1 MPTQI
6 GKSNEHGGALRAP
19 ADPPG
24 NHEPS
29 VLSRYQRMFFYSA
42 GIVISLIVALL
53 TGVLLYSMINDYIEH
68 RYTDFVVR
76 TTRLQQEF
84 LEGEIL
90 MRAFVRH
97 AEESWDAHPVA
108 PDGLVD
114 KFFAQR
120 GRIVLQTRR
129 GFDAALVLGDIT
141 QQPPDPEVARYL
153 ALASELNPRVGASAK
168 ALSVG
173 ASGYAY
179 TPDHRIIAIFPV
191 PNVDDP
197 LKSTGVKSVEEL
209 VRRIAPDI
217 GDLADP
223 AVEARLFANRDPM
236 WFPPVEDPFGRDP
249 TVRAVMPAF
258 ANGRAFLVAVREVPV
273 SLLRE
278 ELAAAR
284 HDEASMLVD
293 SAGKVILL
301 DTGPT
306 GGARGLTE
314 RILSAEQQITQTTRV
329 TRHYLRGL
337 FIASGPVTSG
347 GWKLVYGF
355 TWRTILAELWP
366 DLLGYTVA
374 MLLVT
379 AFLWTLLL
387 LLDHRIFTPG
397 YVRSQRVFES
407 ENLNRTM
414 VAAAPSGFAL
424 LSFERG
430 DVLLQND
437 LMRNVE
443 SNTHPDEPPLHVQL
457 HRLYDRAEGAPA
469 WQSDLELPLRLKDD
483 RIDDLL
489 VSLVRTKYQG
499 HDVLLCSFS
508 DITSLKNTER
518 KLNEARA
525 AADAANQAKSAFLAM
540 MSHEIRTPLNAILGN
555 LELLGRSPLSAS
567 QEDRLRVVTSSS
579 TALLGIINDIL
590 DFSKVESGQMT
601 LESISFDLGDVI
613 RQVGA
618 MFEPVAHAKGLEFD
632 CMIDDALAPHYLGDP
647 TRIRQIAINLVSNA
661 IKFTATGEVLLE
673 VYLKDDTARDSPI
686 VIGVSDT
693 GIGMTPQQQEALFS
707 AFTQADSS
715 IARRFG
721 GTGLGLALCLRL
733 TELMHGTIQVKSE
746 LNDGSTF
753 VVTLPL
759 PVSPGVPVSA
769 QGDGKT
775 RWESAAID
783 THAIHI
789 LVVDDQPANR
799 ELIVAQLATLGYEA
813 HMADSGAAALR
824 RFNER
829 HYDLV
834 MTDIN
839 MPEMDGYALA
849 RCLRDQGAS
858 VPIVAI
864 TAHVAAEER
873 ARCAQAG
880 IDEILLK
887 PVLLDTMDA
896 TVRRLV
902 DEAGKRPASNTG
914 KRRDI
919 SQGPLPEHIH
929 AAMMQSLK
937 ESLVALHAAIELGD
951 IKTLLAQL
959 HAVRGSFA
967 MIQETEVANACARM
981 EQQARDH
988 DVAAVKD
995 GLDRFE
1001 PLAYATLARRVM
1013 SAQPDA

>member
-1 MPTQI
+1 MPSQI
-6 GKSNEHGGALRAP
+6 GKSNEHGSALRAP
-19 ADPPG
+19 TGQPG
-24 NHEPS
+24 DHEPS
-29 VLSRYQRMFFYSA
+29 VLSRYQRTFFYSA
-42 GIVISLIVALL
+42 GIAISLIIVLL
-53 TGVLLYSMINDYIEH
+53 TGVLLYSMVNDYIEH
-68 RYTDFVVR
+68 RYTEFTVR
-76 TTRLQQEF
+76 RTRLQLDF
-84 LEGEIL
+84 LDWKL
-90 MRAFVRH
+90 LTQSFVLQ
-97 AEESWDAHPVA
+97 AEERWNTHLAA
-108 PDGLVD
+108 PDVLL
-114 KFFAQR
+114 KTFAAQH
-120 GRIVLQTRR
+120 GRIVLRQSQRL
-129 GFDAALVLGDIT
+129 DAMMVLGDIT
-141 QQPPDPEVARYL
+141 QQQPDPEVSRYL
-153 ALASELNPRVGASAK
+153 ALAQELNYRLGAIARVQPNGSA
-168 ALSVG
+168 
-173 ASGYAY
+173 GYVY
-179 TPDHRIIAIFPV
+179 TPDHRLIFIFPA
-191 PNVDDP
+191 PKDGDLLQSN
-197 LKSTGVKSVEEL
+197 GVKSVDEL
-209 VRRIAPDI
+209 VHRFAPDI
-217 GDLADP
+217 GNLADP
-223 AVEARLFANRDPM
+223 VVAARLFANRDPV
-236 WFPPVEDPFGRDP
+236 WFPPSADAFGKEP
-249 TVRAVMPAF
+249 AFKLVMPAF
-258 ANGRAFLVAVREVPV
+258 AQGRPFLVAVRTVPA
-273 SLLRE
+273 SLLS
-278 ELAAAR
+278 AAIASER
-284 HDEASMLVD
+284 HDEASIIVD
-293 SAGKVILL
+293 AAGKPIFLAM
-301 DTGPT
+301 GPT
-306 GGARGLTE
+306 GGGRGLTDQ
-314 RILSAEQQITQTTRV
+314 ILSAELHATSSTRV
-329 TRHYLRGL
+329 TRQYLRGL
-337 FIASGPVTSG
+337 YIASGPVTST

-355 TWRTILAELWP
+355 TWRTILVDLWP
-366 DLLGYTVA
+366 GLLGYTAA

-437 LMRNVE
+437 LMRTVG
-443 SNTHPDEPPLHVQL
+443 SNTHPDDPPLHIQL
-457 HRLYDRAEGAPA
+457 HGLYDRAEGAPA
-469 WQSDLELPLRLKDD
+469 WQSDLEMPLRLKDG
-483 RIDDLL
+483 RVDDLL

-555 LELLGRSPLSAS
+555 LELLGRSPLSPS

-579 TALLGIINDIL
+579 TALLGIINDVL

-632 CMIDDALAPHYLGDP
+632 CVIDDALAPHYLGDP
-647 TRIRQIAINLVSNA
+647 TRIRQIAVNLVSNA

-673 VYLKDDTARDSPI
+673 VYLKDDTADDSPI

-693 GIGMTPQQQEALFS
+693 GIGMTPQQQETLFS

-715 IARRFG
+715 IARRYG

-733 TELMHGTIQVKSE
+733 TDLMHGTIQVKSE
-746 LNDGSTF
+746 LNAGSTF
-753 VVTLPL
+753 VVTLPI
-759 PVSPGVPVSA
+759 PVSSGTPVSA
-769 QGDGKT
+769 PEDGKT
-775 RWESAAID
+775 QWESAGID

-789 LVVDDQPANR
+789 LVVDDQLANR

-813 HMADSGAAALR
+813 DMADSGGTALR

-839 MPEMDGYALA
+839 MPGMDGYALA
-849 RCLRDQGAS
+849 RCLRDQSAT
-858 VPIVAI
+858 VPIIAI

-873 ARCAQAG
+873 TQCTQAG

-887 PVLLDTMDA
+887 PVLLGTMDA

-902 DEAGKRPASNTG
+902 SEAGKRPASNTAT
-914 KRRDI
+914 RRDI
-919 SQGPLPEHIH
+919 SQGPLPERIH
-929 AAMMQSLK
+929 AAMIQSLK
-937 ESLVALHAAIELGD
+937 ESLAALHAAIERGD
-951 IKTLLAQL
+951 IKTVLAQL

-967 MIQETEVANACARM
+967 MIQEPEMADACAQM

-988 DVAAVKD
+988 DVPAVKD
-995 GLDRFE
+995 GLNRFE